1 MERVCPICGSEEI
14 IEDRA
19 SGEIVCGICG
29 HVLGRVPSQRPE
41 WRAYGYGDKIRRERV
56 GAPLTPLLHD
66 FGFSTK
72 IPRGFAEKNFKD
84 KRMIRVLSQIHGL
97 ASSMGLSN
105 VVAETAAL
113 IYRRGERLG
122 LLTKNMYRVVP
133 AASLYLAARIH
144 GVPRMV
150 REFSAISGLSEKSIL
165 RCYMKLRLGLK
176 LNPPRIQDAYISRF
190 IKSMNLDGRVEELAN
205 TILDVAK
212 ELKLT
217 QGRSSRPM
225 AAAAIYI
232 AARILNMRVAQRR
245 LAKVAGISP
254 VTLRKR
260 YKEILREIE
269 NRCSSSMTI

>member
-14 IEDRA
+14 IEDRVN
-19 SGEIVCGICG
+19 GEIVCGVCG
-29 HVLGRVPSQRPE
+29 HVLGRVPSQGPE
-41 WRAYGYGDKIRRERV
+41 WRAYGYGDRIKRERV

-66 FGFSTK
+66 LGFSTK
-72 IPRGFAEKNFKD
+72 APRSLAEKSSEDRK
-84 KRMIRVLSQIHGL
+84 MIRILSQIHGL
-97 ASSMGLSN
+97 ASSMGLPN

-113 IYRRGERLG
+113 IYRKVEKLG
-122 LLTKNMYRVVP
+122 LLTKNMYKVIP

-144 GVPRMV
+144 GIPRMV
-150 REFSAISGLSEKSIL
+150 KEFSIISGVSERSIL
-165 RCYMKLRLGLK
+165 RCCMKLRLGLK

-205 TILDVAK
+205 TILDMAK
-212 ELKLT
+212 RLNLT
-217 QGRSSRPM
+217 QGRSSRPL

-232 AARILNMRVAQRR
+232 AAKTLNVRVAQRR

-260 YKEILREIE
+260 YKEILREMGEIDGVL
-269 NRCSSSMTI
+269 R